1 MPEGATMR
9 YRQKGISGSNSEI
22 TDSGSAILAIGFI
35 LTIVSVLAD
44 IVGYGTY
51 DEFGVLQ
58 ALGTIIGV
66 VFIILGFFIKIFS
79 KIWYR

>member
-9 YRQKGISGSNSEI
+9 YRQKGIVGSNSEI

-79 KIWYR
+79 KNLV